1 MEGGGRG
8 CRCRRPSIAALTL
21 VLTLALT
28 FELQV
33 TLRQRSF
40 GSQRFDAFSLLC
52 LPDHAAEPAAN
63 AASPAR
69 PAAAP
74 AAPSAP
80 AAPAA
85 PPPRSDDPW
94 HGVPTSVTLH
104 LVPSSPASVTL
115 RATRAADR
123 ASSTS

>member
-1 MEGGGRG
+1 M
-8 CRCRRPSIAALTL
+8 
-21 VLTLALT
+21 
-28 FELQV
+28 

-52 LPDHAAEPAAN
+52 LPDHAAEPAAT

-69 PAAAP
+69 PA
-74 AAPSAP
+74 

>member
-1 MEGGGRG
+1 MEGGGRRAEG
-8 CRCRRPSIAALTL
+8 GGLPHEPAAAVTDHRM
-21 VLTLALT
+21 TALAG
-28 FELQV
+28 FDLQV

-52 LPDHAAEPAAN
+52 LPDHGVAAAAT
-63 AASPAR
+63 AATVAPPAR
-69 PAAAP
+69 SAAAP
-74 AAPSAP
+74 AE
-80 AAPAA
+80 

-104 LVPSSPASVTL
+104 LVPSSVASVTL
-115 RATRAADR
+115 RATRATDR

>member
-1 MEGGGRG
+1 LATPTASGRSHAP
-8 CRCRRPSIAALTL
+8 PSSTL
-21 VLTLALT
+21 VLTLTLAL
-28 FELQV
+28 ELQV

-52 LPDHAAEPAAN
+52 LPDHAAEPAAT

-69 PAAAP
+69 PAA
-74 AAPSAP
+74 AP